1 MTLGFKS
8 RIYVSVALLVAISL
22 IVLGTINML
31 SLKEKMIT
39 SLTTETQNKLNY
51 HVSEL
56 ESWVKTRYQA
66 VVKGSQHFR
75 SALSDQENVNL
86 VRLLAE
92 SAQISNV
99 IMAYDDGR
107 AYMSFDKDNGVVT
120 GQQNFTSRDWYQQ
133 AKTSRTAQV
142 TEIYEDKITGK
153 QVISVVMP
161 VYQQS
166 RFIGV
171 LLGDIQLDEVIV
183 QVSNMRFAGGAA
195 TLTDKNAVFF
205 ASDDPSD
212 IGRTPSQVSPNF
224 LEMEKLFSQQD
235 AGHLSF
241 PYLGIEFDG
250 YFKRVNLTDNMYWTM
265 MVFVDKGTA
274 LANVYE
280 AQSSAIYTG
289 VTLLII
295 SVAAIFVILNY
306 IYKPLLRLKKAVLDL
321 SKGSGDLTRRLEVN
335 GDDDLAQI
343 SQGFNLFSEN
353 LQKMMLQ
360 ISDASQNISSNIE
373 QLGQTAKENER
384 MLLSHSSE
392 TEQVVTAITEMSE
405 SARTVAESVTQ
416 SNHITDSASK
426 EAKQSII
433 IVNNAVETVSS
444 LVSDVEQMSERI
456 ANMNKDAIKISEVLT
471 VICAISEQTNL
482 LALNAAIE
490 AARAGEQGRGF
501 AVVADEVRALAART
515 QNSTTEISDML
526 AKLLEGTDS
535 VVAAMDKT
543 KNQCQTTADKTSE
556 VSGSLNIMSTSVSEI
571 DDLSTQIAAA
581 TEQQSTVAEELSRN
595 MLAIRDIV
603 ESLVVSGR
611 QTVSATESLS
621 YSNHEL
627 DRLVSN
633 FKLK

>member
-75 SALSDQENVNL
+75 SALSDQENINL

-416 SNHITDSASK
+416 SNHITDSASE

-471 VICAISEQTNL
+471 VIGAISEQTNL

-535 VVAAMDKT
+535 VVAAMEKT

>member
-1 MTLGFKS
+1 
-8 RIYVSVALLVAISL
+8 
-22 IVLGTINML
+22 
-31 SLKEKMIT
+31 
-39 SLTTETQNKLNY
+39 
-51 HVSEL
+51 
-56 ESWVKTRYQA
+56 
-66 VVKGSQHFR
+66 
-75 SALSDQENVNL
+75 
-86 VRLLAE
+86 
-92 SAQISNV
+92 
-99 IMAYDDGR
+99 
-107 AYMSFDKDNGVVT
+107 
-120 GQQNFTSRDWYQQ
+120 
-133 AKTSRTAQV
+133 
-142 TEIYEDKITGK
+142 
-153 QVISVVMP
+153 
-161 VYQQS
+161 
-166 RFIGV
+166 
-171 LLGDIQLDEVIV
+171 
-183 QVSNMRFAGGAA
+183 
-195 TLTDKNAVFF
+195 
-205 ASDDPSD
+205 
-212 IGRTPSQVSPNF
+212 
-224 LEMEKLFSQQD
+224 
-235 AGHLSF
+235 
-241 PYLGIEFDG
+241 
-250 YFKRVNLTDNMYWTM
+250 
-265 MVFVDKGTA
+265 
-274 LANVYE
+274 
-280 AQSSAIYTG
+280 
-289 VTLLII
+289 
-295 SVAAIFVILNY
+295 
-306 IYKPLLRLKKAVLDL
+306 
-321 SKGSGDLTRRLEVN
+321 
-335 GDDDLAQI
+335 
-343 SQGFNLFSEN
+343 
-353 LQKMMLQ
+353 
-360 ISDASQNISSNIE
+360 
-373 QLGQTAKENER
+373 
-384 MLLSHSSE
+384 
-392 TEQVVTAITEMSE
+392 
-405 SARTVAESVTQ
+405 VTQ

-471 VICAISEQTNL
+471 VIGAISEQTNL

>member
-1 MTLGFKS
+1 
-8 RIYVSVALLVAISL
+8 
-22 IVLGTINML
+22 ML

-195 TLTDKNAVFF
+195 TLTDKHAVFF

-289 VTLLII
+289 VILLII

-471 VICAISEQTNL
+471 VIGAISEQTNL

>member
-1 MTLGFKS
+1 
-8 RIYVSVALLVAISL
+8 
-22 IVLGTINML
+22 
-31 SLKEKMIT
+31 
-39 SLTTETQNKLNY
+39 
-51 HVSEL
+51 
-56 ESWVKTRYQA
+56 
-66 VVKGSQHFR
+66 
-75 SALSDQENVNL
+75 
-86 VRLLAE
+86 
-92 SAQISNV
+92 
-99 IMAYDDGR
+99 
-107 AYMSFDKDNGVVT
+107 
-120 GQQNFTSRDWYQQ
+120 
-133 AKTSRTAQV
+133 
-142 TEIYEDKITGK
+142 
-153 QVISVVMP
+153 
-161 VYQQS
+161 
-166 RFIGV
+166 
-171 LLGDIQLDEVIV
+171 
-183 QVSNMRFAGGAA
+183 
-195 TLTDKNAVFF
+195 
-205 ASDDPSD
+205 
-212 IGRTPSQVSPNF
+212 
-224 LEMEKLFSQQD
+224 MEKLFSQQD

-471 VICAISEQTNL
+471 VIGAISEQTNL

>member
-1 MTLGFKS
+1 

-471 VICAISEQTNL
+471 VIGAISEQTNL

>member
-75 SALSDQENVNL
+75 SALSDQENANL

-120 GQQNFTSRDWYQQ
+120 GKKNFTNKDWYRQ
-133 AKTSRTAQV
+133 AKTSRSSLL
-142 TEIYEDKITGK
+142 TEIYEDQITGK
-153 QVISVVMP
+153 RVISAVMP
-161 VYQQS
+161 VYEQGQ
-166 RFIGV
+166 FIGV

-471 VICAISEQTNL
+471 VIGAISEQTNL

>member
-195 TLTDKNAVFF
+195 TLTDKHAVFF

-289 VTLLII
+289 VILLII

-471 VICAISEQTNL
+471 VIGAISEQTNL

-627 DRLVSN
+627 DRLVSK

>member
-22 IVLGTINML
+22 TVLGTINML

-66 VVKGSQHFR
+66 VVKGSQHFQ

-171 LLGDIQLDEVIV
+171 LLGDIQLNEVIV

-471 VICAISEQTNL
+471 VIGAISEQTNL